1 MRAARS
7 IGVAMALLLVGG
19 CTSTSPRYHTLV
31 PESGRQPPAAVVADS
46 RLEVAPVR
54 IPAQVDRLELVTR
67 LPDGGIAIADGERWI
82 APLADELRNALS
94 IELGQRLGG
103 GDPGP
108 GRARSDLVSVRLEVE
123 RFESAPSRYALIEA
137 SWYLDMKADRKDVR
151 IACRTRAYEPVH
163 GGYPELVRAHQRTIV
178 LIADE
183 IARAAQ
189 EAADGGA
196 APCPTGL
203 VPGASASSLR

>member
-1 MRAARS
+1 MNSARA
-7 IGVAMALLLVGG
+7 ICMAMLLLIGG
-19 CTSTSPRYHTLV
+19 CTSTAAHYYTLV
-31 PESGRQPPAAVVADS
+31 PESARKPPPADIAPF

-54 IPAQVDRLELVTR
+54 VPAQVDRLELVTR
-67 LPDGGIAIADGERWI
+67 LPDGGVAIADGERWI

-94 IELGQRLGG
+94 IELGERLGG

-108 GRARSDLVSVRLEVE
+108 GPVGSDLVSVRIQVE

-137 SWYLDMKADRKDVR
+137 SWTLDVKAHPKDVLVT
-151 IACRTRAYEPVH
+151 CRTRAYEPVR

-183 IARAAQ
+183 IATAA
-189 EAADGGA
+189 EGA
-196 APCPTGL
+196 AAGRSALCPSSEVL
-203 VPGASASSLR
+203 GASLSSSR